1 VDERHSGVGSRAVLA
16 LYWLATGGPKQ
27 VRLEDG
33 FGRLHDD
40 LRISVTDRCNLRCA
54 YCMPVE
60 PEWFPRREI
69 LSFEE
74 IARVARVAAVGGV
87 RKLRL
92 TGGEPLVRRDLPHL
106 IDMLSSLPGVEDLS
120 LTTNALLLERL
131 ALDVAAAGLRRVN
144 VSLDTLD
151 AGRYRDM
158 TRRDGLAATLAGITA
173 AAAAGLTPIK
183 INTVLMR
190 GVNDDEVESLAERA
204 REQGWELRFIEFMPL
219 ENGGRWNDSLVVPGD
234 EVRRRVAACW
244 PLRPDTARDPHAP
257 ATRWL
262 YEDGRG
268 AVGFVDSVSRP
279 FCGDCSRLRLTSD
292 GKLRVC
298 LYDENEI
305 DLKKALR
312 GGAGDA
318 EILRLIAS
326 AVRAK
331 GRGGALEILERRA
344 PLPLTRTMH
353 QIGG

>member
-1 VDERHSGVGSRAVLA
+1 
-16 LYWLATGGPKQ
+16 

-54 YCMPVE
+54 YCMPEE

-74 IARVARVAAVGGV
+74 IAHVARLAVGCGV
-87 RKLRL
+87 RKLRV
-92 TGGEPLVRRDLPHL
+92 TGGEPLVRRDLPYL
-106 IDMLSSLPGVEDLS
+106 IDLLSSVPGVEDLS

-131 ALDVAAAGLRRVN
+131 ALDLAAAGLRRVN

-158 TRRDGLAATLAGITA
+158 TRRDGLASALAGIAA
-173 AAAAGLTPIK
+173 AAAAGLKPIK
-183 INTVLMR
+183 VNTVLMR

-234 EVRRRVAACW
+234 EARRHVGARW
-244 PLRPDTARDPHAP
+244 PIRSDPAGDPNSP

-279 FCGDCSRLRLTSD
+279 FCGGCTRLRLTCD

-298 LYDENEI
+298 LYDQNEV
-305 DLKKALR
+305 DLKTTLR
-312 GGAGDA
+312 SGARDA
-318 EILRLIAS
+318 EVLRLIAG

-344 PLPLTRTMH
+344 TLPLTRTMH

>member
-1 VDERHSGVGSRAVLA
+1 
-16 LYWLATGGPKQ
+16 

-54 YCMPVE
+54 YCMPEE

-74 IARVARVAAVGGV
+74 IAHVARLAVGCGV
-87 RKLRL
+87 RKLRV
-92 TGGEPLVRRDLPHL
+92 TGGEPLVRRDLPYL
-106 IDMLSSLPGVEDLS
+106 IDLLSSVPGVEDLS

-131 ALDVAAAGLRRVN
+131 ALDLAAAGLRRVN

-158 TRRDGLAATLAGITA
+158 TRRDGLASALAGIAA
-173 AAAAGLTPIK
+173 AAAAGLKPIK
-183 INTVLMR
+183 VNTVLMR

-219 ENGGRWNDSLVVPGD
+219 ENGGRWNDSLVVAGD
-234 EVRRRVAACW
+234 EARRHVGARW
-244 PLRPDTARDPHAP
+244 PIRSDPAGDPNSP

-279 FCGDCSRLRLTSD
+279 FCGGCTRLRLTCD

-298 LYDENEI
+298 LYDQNEV
-305 DLKKALR
+305 DLKTTLR
-312 GGAGDA
+312 SGARDA
-318 EILRLIAS
+318 EVLRLIAG

-344 PLPLTRTMH
+344 TLPLTRTMH